1 MYDKNSELKVSDRSD
16 ARGNFRFCGNFST
29 RVSTR
34 NSAKSHVP
42 VETIWT
48 VKCPFYAVLSNFLSQ
63 FQRVQDLGSDGMQ
76 EVSGP
81 IPLIS
86 TKKHRETKGFSV
98 FLFVY
103 KEPRAMP
110 VG

>member
-29 RVSTR
+29 R

-48 VKCPFYAVLSNFLSQ
+48 VKCPFYTVLSNFLSHQ
-63 FQRVQDLGSDGMQ
+63 
-76 EVSGP
+76 
-81 IPLIS
+81 
-86 TKKHRETKGFSV
+86 
-98 FLFVY
+98 
-103 KEPRAMP
+103 
-110 VG
+110 

>member
-42 VETIWT
+42 VGTIWT
-48 VKCPFYAVLSNFLSQ
+48 VKSPFCAVLSNFLSH
-63 FQRVQDLGSDGMQ
+63 FHRVQDLGSDGIQ
-76 EVSGP
+76 EVSGS

-86 TKKHRETKGFSV
+86 TKKT
-98 FLFVY
+98 
-103 KEPRAMP
+103 
-110 VG
+110 